1 MSELQ
6 LKLEDFLPGYTHFG
20 DEYEEDLFNIY
31 DDDPESSF
39 YRKKEFYTNKLG
51 PSEKKPDKP
60 GVPLMN
66 QLNSSRFLSPNTLN
80 DEILL
85 FDGLGSGKC
94 VHPTTNIYVNGTISK
109 IEDIW
114 NNSQGNVIFDDGVGF
129 WTSPAKELVVNSLNE
144 KTGQIVSQKVKNL
157 YRQNINED
165 MYTITLTSGKKIT
178 TTGNHKLLLQN
189 GGWCKSGNLEVGQY
203 LSTYEGNSIF
213 YSDIKS
219 IVKENY
225 NGYVYDLEMDT
236 HHNYVAEGIITHNTC
251 SAITIA
257 EHARYMNPSLK
268 PCLCLVKGPPLKR
281 NFVQELAFKCTS
293 GKFIPDNYDNLTKGE
308 KILRMNRLIN
318 QEYEIQTF
326 ETFADK
332 VSKYS
337 EKYINKVYSNRVIII
352 DEVHNIRIQPKKKK
366 GKTSVNIYDSIHRF
380 LHNLVNRKIILLS
393 ATPMRDRPEEFGSV
407 MNLILPMDK
416 QLPTGKEFMKMFFS
430 DDKSNNNLKNIDEL
444 KEAIRG
450 RVGYIRSMEGGV
462 VKVFKGEL
470 YGKMEKIKIYPTEMS
485 KFQTNHYV
493 TAYNKDT
500 GDKDVDSEDI
510 EEIDA
515 EDETKSQGLYAKS
528 RQASLFVFPDGS
540 SGGSSSG
547 SKKDAKKEST
557 GFGEYFNDVGTDYVM
572 NKELRDELTD
582 NGKATP
588 YKIIKNISKYS
599 SIYASTLKEIID
611 HPNENTFVY
620 NKYVQGSGGI
630 LFAELLKLVGFERT
644 RGHIDMDRDDDY
656 EEMED
661 GSKSDSDMS
670 DIEEESDSDMSDD
683 DRKKPIKDSK
693 NKKEKKLDEIPSLV
707 KPKKRLDFRKKPRFS
722 LITGE
727 TVSGAEIDRV
737 VDKIFND
744 PRNKYGQYIQVI
756 IGSQVIGEG
765 KSLKNVRQIHI
776 QTPHWNNPETEQA
789 IGRGIRA
796 FSHEDLKPEERS
808 VKIFRHASIPNNGV
822 ESINYVMYRT
832 SEDKDFKMKQIERV
846 CKEEAVNCAL
856 NWERNNLPTDK
867 DGSKECDYMKCNYT
881 CSHISQ
887 ETIDNPNLINDT
899 YNLFY
904 AEAEIESITNIIK
917 QMFRKK
923 FAYDLR
929 EMLLEF
935 SDTPT
940 MIIVRALKK
949 IIDKSVLLINK
960 YGMPS
965 YMREDHDLYF
975 LVDDI
980 TLPDSFLLAR
990 YSEHPN
996 VKTYYNFEDIIKLAQ
1011 YRYIVEDKVY
1021 LIENYTDDDKSA
1033 VIDQIVSL
1041 APSLQELFVE
1051 MSVVG
1056 NKMKKKSGEEIRNI
1070 IIEHYKNYI
1079 VDVGNKT
1086 VSTLLQDTEGRLRC
1100 LPNKGKTI
1108 DDWVECD
1115 DSVTD
1120 EIEDVKIEERG
1131 TLELNP
1137 YGYYGRIVKDP
1148 KKKFKFQ
1155 IMKVEKDNPDK
1166 RKRWRGPICRE
1177 MVPKERIVDIINDLN
1192 KKSLN
1197 IKTPIEIKMKD
1208 RDKFIDEIIKR
1219 GGEFKKKALKEMS
1232 DEKLKN
1238 VYYWQVKA
1246 GKKEMCD
1253 AMEGWFK
1260 DKKLIE
1266 YEK

>member
-1 MSELQ
+1 MGDLQ

-20 DEYEEDLFNIY
+20 KKYEEDLFNIY
-31 DDDPESSF
+31 DDEPESSF

-60 GVPLMN
+60 GMPLKN
-66 QLNSSRFLSPNTLN
+66 QLTSARFLSPNTLN

-85 FDGLGSGKC
+85 FDGLGSGK
-94 VHPTTNIYVNGTISK
+94 
-109 IEDIW
+109 
-114 NNSQGNVIFDDGVGF
+114 
-129 WTSPAKELVVNSLNE
+129 
-144 KTGQIVSQKVKNL
+144 
-157 YRQNINED
+157 
-165 MYTITLTSGKKIT
+165 
-178 TTGNHKLLLQN
+178 
-189 GGWCKSGNLEVGQY
+189 
-203 LSTYEGNSIF
+203 
-213 YSDIKS
+213 
-219 IVKENY
+219 
-225 NGYVYDLEMDT
+225 
-236 HHNYVAEGIITHNTC
+236 TC
-251 SAITIA
+251 TAITIA
-257 EHARYMNPSLK
+257 EESRKINPSLK
-268 PCLCLVKGPPLKR
+268 PTLCLMKGPPLKR

-318 QEYEIQTF
+318 KEYDIQTF
-326 ETFADK
+326 ETFAER

-380 LHNLVNRKIILLS
+380 LHNIDNRKIVLLS

-407 MNLILPMDK
+407 MNLILPEDK
-416 QLPTGKEFMKMFFS
+416 QLPTGKEFMKKFFS
-430 DDKSNNNLKNIDEL
+430 DDKENNTLENVHEL

-462 VKVFKGEL
+462 TKVFKGEL
-470 YGKMEKIKIYPTEMS
+470 YGKMEKIKIYPSEMS
-485 KFQTNHYV
+485 DFQTKAYV

-500 GDKDVDSEDI
+500 GDKEGDVDDI
-510 EEIDA
+510 EEV
-515 EDETKSQGLYAKS
+515 EDETKSQGLYSKS

-547 SKKDAKKEST
+547 KTKDGGKKEST
-557 GFGEYFNDVGTDYVM
+557 GFGEYFNEVGSEYIMSKD
-572 NKELRDELTD
+572 LRNELTS

-588 YKIIKNISKYS
+588 YQIIKNISKYS
-599 SIYASTLKEIID
+599 SIYASTIKEILD
-611 HPNENTFVY
+611 HPNENIFVY

-644 RGHIDMDRDDDY
+644 RGHIDMDRDDEYDVSDD
-656 EEMED
+656 E
-661 GSKSDSDMS
+661 KSDSDMS
-670 DIEEESDSDMSDD
+670 DIEEETDEDIDD
-683 DRKKPIKDSK
+683 DEPKPPKIDKKTM
-693 NKKEKKLDEIPSLV
+693 KKYKKSEDVEIPKKTKKKLDS
-707 KPKKRLDFRKKPRFS
+707 RKKPRFS

-727 TVSGAEIDRV
+727 TVSAAEIDRV
-737 VDKIFND
+737 VDKVFND
-744 PRNKYGQYIQVI
+744 PRNRYGQYIQVI

-765 KSLKNVRQIHI
+765 KSLRNVRQIHI

-796 FSHEDLKPEERS
+796 FSHEDLKPDERS
-808 VKIFRHASIPNNGV
+808 VKIFRHASIPNRGV
-822 ESINYVMYRT
+822 ESINYIMYKT

-867 DGSKECDYMKCNYT
+867 DGSKECDYMKCKYT
-881 CSHISQ
+881 CSHISKK
-887 ETIDNPNLINDT
+887 TIANPDLIDDT

-904 AEAEIESITNIIK
+904 AESEIESITNIIK

-923 FAYDLR
+923 FAYDLG

-935 SDTPT
+935 SETST
-940 MIIVRALKK
+940 MVIVRALKK
-949 IIDKSVLLINK
+949 IIDKSILIINK

-965 YMREDHDLYF
+965 YMREDHNLYF

-990 YSEHPN
+990 YAEHPN
-996 VKTYYNFEDIIKLAQ
+996 VKTYYNFEDMIKLAQ

-1021 LIENYTDDDKSA
+1021 LIENYTEADDKK
-1033 VIDQIVSL
+1033 VIIDQIVSL
-1041 APSLQELFVE
+1041 VPSLQELFIE

-1056 NKMKKKSGEEIRNI
+1056 NKLEKKTGEEIRTI
-1070 IIEHYKNYI
+1070 IVDHYKNYI
-1079 VDVGNKT
+1079 IDVSNKT
-1086 VSTLLQDTEGRLRC
+1086 VSTLLHDTEGRLRC
-1100 LPNKGKTI
+1100 LPTKGKSM

-1115 DSVTD
+1115 DKVSE
-1120 EIEDVKIEERG
+1120 EIEDVKIEEKG

-1137 YGYYGRIVKDP
+1137 YGYYGRIIKDP

-1155 IMKVEKDNPDK
+1155 IMKVEKDKTDK

-1177 MVPKERIVDIINDLN
+1177 MVPKERIIDIINDLN

-1197 IKTPIEIKMKD
+1197 IKPPIEVVMKD
-1208 RDKFIDEIIKR
+1208 RNKFIDEIIKR
-1219 GGEFKKKALKEMS
+1219 GSEFKKKTLKEMT
-1232 DEKLKN
+1232 DDRLKN

-1246 GKKEMCD
+1246 GKKDMCD
-1253 AMEGWFK
+1253 AMEDWFK
-1260 DKKLIE
+1260 EKKLME